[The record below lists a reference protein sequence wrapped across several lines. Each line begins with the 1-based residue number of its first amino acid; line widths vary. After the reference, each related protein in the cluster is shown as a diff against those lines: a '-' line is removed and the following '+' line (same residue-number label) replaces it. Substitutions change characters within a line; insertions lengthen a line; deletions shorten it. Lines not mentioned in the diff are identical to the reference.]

1 MGFGAVKC
9 LLGSHA
15 CLSQINWLSQI
26 SKIAVWPSFRYDLQF
41 KDSTT
46 DEKCSIVS
54 AGSRPLF
61 GCVTPVFAVEKG
73 PLVNDVTQI

>member
-1 MGFGAVKC
+1 MFIAFTCMLKPDLLVKKSP
-9 LLGSHA
+9 LFTLIYS
-15 CLSQINWLSQI
+15 L
-26 SKIAVWPSFRYDLQF
+26 KIPQPM
-41 KDSTT
+41 K
-46 DEKCSIVS
+46 KCSIVS